1 MTEQKVTA
9 KDFERMF
16 HFEEGTLPEF
26 IRRELDNVASEHHP
40 ADAQEQAEYVLDF
53 LKRIDQKTITRT
65 KAENLAA
72 FEAGWTENYN
82 KLLRDGASLS
92 SLKPGYFRGNKF
104 LRYNNQL
111 IVSDNLQLEFDLFRI
126 ARHCIFYKYLNS
138 SDTICELGCGSCQNI
153 LMLAELFKDA
163 NLIAADWTCASKK
176 IADQLGICLKRN
188 ISGHVLD
195 MMDIKD
201 AGFIPPGSSIVTIHA
216 FEQLGTNF
224 AGILDFMIKSR
235 PKIVVQYEPVLE
247 YYSESNLY
255 DFLALKYCRK
265 RNYLEN
271 YLAALKQL
279 EQEKKIEI
287 ISTYRPFLGGVLHE
301 SSLIV
306 WRPLY

>member
-1 MTEQKVTA
+1 MTAQKVTA
-9 KDFERMF
+9 EDFERMF
-16 HFEEGTLPEF
+16 RFEDGTLPEF
-26 IRRELDNVASEHHP
+26 ISRELESVVSAHHL

-53 LKRIDQKTITRT
+53 LKRIEQQTITRT

-72 FEAGWTENYN
+72 FESGWTENYN
-82 KLLRDGASLS
+82 KLLRDGTSLN

-111 IVSDNLQLEFDLFRI
+111 VVSDNLQLEFDLFRI
-126 ARHCIFYKYLNS
+126 ARHCIFYKYLNNR
-138 SDTICELGCGSCQNI
+138 DTICELGCGSCQNI
-153 LMLAELFKDA
+153 LMLTEMFKDA
-163 NLIAADWTCASKK
+163 ALIAADWTNAAKK
-176 IADQLGICLKRN
+176 IADHLGSSLKRN

-195 MMDIKD
+195 MMEIKD
-201 AGFIPPGSSIVTIHA
+201 ASFIPSGSAIITIHA
-216 FEQLGTNF
+216 FEQLGENF
-224 AGILDFMIKSR
+224 AGVLDFMIKSR
-235 PKIVVQYEPVLE
+235 PRIVVQYEPVLE

-271 YLAALKQL
+271 YLTALRKL

-287 ISTYRPFLGGVLHE
+287 ISSYRPFLGGVLHE

>member
-1 MTEQKVTA
+1 MTEQKVTT
-9 KDFERMF
+9 KDFEKMF
-16 HFEEGTLPEF
+16 RFENGTLPEF
-26 IRRELDNVASEHHP
+26 ICRELETTASAHHL
-40 ADAQEQAEYVLDF
+40 ADAQELAEYVLDF
-53 LKRIDQKTITRT
+53 LRRIDHKTITRT

-72 FEAGWTENYN
+72 FETGWTENYN
-82 KLLRDGASLS
+82 KLLRDGVSLN

-111 IVSDNLQLEFDLFRI
+111 IVSNNLQLEFDLFTI
-126 ARHCIFYKYLNS
+126 ARYCIFYKYLNNR
-138 SDTICELGCGSCQNI
+138 DTICELGCGSCQNI
-153 LMLAELFKDA
+153 LMLSEMFKDA
-163 NLIAADWTCASKK
+163 ALIAADWTCAAKK
-176 IADQLGICLKRN
+176 IADHLGTSLKRN

-195 MMDIKD
+195 MMDIRD
-201 AGFIPPGSSIVTIHA
+201 VNFIPPGSAIITIHA

-235 PKIVVQYEPVLE
+235 PRIVVQYEPVLE

-279 EQEKKIEI
+279 EQQGKIEI